1 MSRSENDG
9 SVEDLASTIE
19 DLLKMGIIRIND
31 TGLGKSERAI
41 LTTPFS
47 LILSKFM
54 VDQNITKDDRES
66 LLKAIYL
73 AFLIYLGEHLK
84 IPKSMTV
91 ALANDIEKF
100 QERSELSIAIG
111 NYILV
116 LYNIIQKI

>member
-73 AFLIYLGEHLK
+73 AFLIYLGENLK

-100 QERSELSIAIG
+100 QERSELSIAIR
-111 NYILV
+111 NYVLV